1 MSFPAPVPAE
11 LVEAIDALLT
21 PPTTA
26 EDTAEDAAVEQEA
39 DSQPAESAPS
49 DEEDEASD
57 DSDDS
62 DSDSDDSDSASSS
75 AASSSSS
82 SIPEMTLEALEGLWR
97 KARDIAA
104 AAEKEA
110 SSHDAI
116 DEQED
121 VIQLDTEPGAEEF
134 KKQRL
139 PRLELST
146 ADKSYF
152 TFERKGKG
160 KVPLSLRDPEI
171 ERAEKAMADFAA
183 PAPPEGPPE
192 LTKSGKP
199 LTKREKKELKK
210 RTAGPAWF
218 DLPAPPEAD
227 LPRLYREVEALR
239 LRNQLDPKRFYR
251 KDEGEGKGIKGL
263 PKHFAIGTIV
273 PSPLP
278 FGGAS
283 SENLTRAERKRSL
296 VDELVDD
303 AEATRYAKRKF
314 GDLQGKRG
322 AAGRNTRFGKQR
334 RTKW

>member
-1 MSFPAPVPAE
+1 MSRGTEP
-11 LVEAIDALLT
+11 
-21 PPTTA
+21 
-26 EDTAEDAAVEQEA
+26 
-39 DSQPAESAPS
+39 QPAESAPS
-49 DEEDEASD
+49 DEEDESSD
-57 DSDDS
+57 GSDDS

-75 AASSSSS
+75 TASSSSS

-97 KARDIAA
+97 KARDIAV

-110 SSHDAI
+110 SLHDAI

-152 TFERKGKG
+152 TFDRKGKG
-160 KVPLSLRDPEI
+160 KVPLFLRDPEI
-171 ERAEKAMADFAA
+171 ERAEAALRDFAA

-199 LTKREKKELKK
+199 LTKREKKEVCIPSPLTCQNGICSAMLSTVLITHIQLKK

-278 FGGAS
+278 FGGPS

>member
-1 MSFPAPVPAE
+1 
-11 LVEAIDALLT
+11 
-21 PPTTA
+21 
-26 EDTAEDAAVEQEA
+26 
-39 DSQPAESAPS
+39 
-49 DEEDEASD
+49 
-57 DSDDS
+57 
-62 DSDSDDSDSASSS
+62 
-75 AASSSSS
+75 
-82 SIPEMTLEALEGLWR
+82 MTLEALESLWQ
-97 KARDIAA
+97 KARQIATL
-104 AAEKEA
+104 AEKEA
-110 SSHDAI
+110 ETHDAI
-116 DEQED
+116 GEQED
-121 VIQLDTEPGAEEF
+121 VIQLDNEPGAEEF
-134 KKQRL
+134 KKQCVLPSSHPHSPLSFPTCYSLTLSPIRRL
-139 PRLELST
+139 PRLELPT

-152 TFERKGKG
+152 TFDRKGKG
-160 KVPLSLRDPEI
+160 KIPSSLRDPEI
-171 ERAEKAMADFAA
+171 ERAEAAMADFAA

-273 PSPLP
+273 ASDRP

-303 AEATRYAKRKF
+303 AEAARYAKRKF
-314 GDLQGKRG
+314 TDLQGKRG
-322 AAGRNTRFGKQR
+322 AAGRNTRFAKER
-334 RTKW
+334 RAKW